1 MASYPAGW
9 YTDPVRRF
17 QYRFWNGTQWTNQ
30 VSNSGTSGTD
40 PDALDP
46 EMVATPPAPG
56 SQAPGPPQPAAAAMP
71 AVQVSQKSGSGLGVI
86 VGVLVGILLVVII
99 AVVLI
104 MNSGDD
110 TSTTEPSVTVTTEA
124 PATTVA
130 P

>member
-1 MASYPAGW
+1 MSPYPAGW

-40 PDALDP
+40 PDALHP
-46 EMVATPPAPG
+46 EVVVTPPAPG
-56 SQAPGPPQPAAAAMP
+56 SQAPGPPQPAAAPP
-71 AVQVSQKSGSGLGVI
+71 AVQVSQKSSSGLGVI
-86 VGVLVGILLVVII
+86 VGVLIGILLVVII
-99 AVVLI
+99 VAVVI
-104 MNSGDD
+104 VNSGDD

>member
-40 PDALDP
+40 PDVLDP

-56 SQAPGPPQPAAAAMP
+56 SQAPGPPQPAAATP
-71 AVQVSQKSGSGLGVI
+71 TVQVSQKSSSGLGVI
-86 VGVLVGILLVVII
+86 VGVLIGILLVVII
-99 AVVLI
+99 VAVIIV
-104 MNSGDD
+104 NSGDD

-124 PATTVA
+124 PTTTVA